1 MSGGEPILV
10 RDGGEDPE
18 FDHTG
23 SRIYF
28 RDVRNSN
35 YTLASVGVP
44 AAATL
49 VPGRDEIEHVRSP
62 NATQYA
68 IAPNGEWIAF
78 EERFKTFIAPFPRTG
93 RPIDIGPTAQAYPVQ
108 RVSRDAGFFLHW
120 SGDSRRLYW
129 TLGPELFTRDLG
141 HTFSFVEGGQ
151 AKADE
156 AEAKGIPIGFTAR
169 SDKPSGVI
177 ALVGARVVTMA
188 GLKPGPIAG
197 TPGVIENA
205 TVLIEGNRITAVGTP
220 SSVGVPSGATARRS
234 RREDDH
240 PRPRGCPRAC
250 RWRVERAAGRVELA
264 SRGQRRVRRH
274 HVARSIE
281 RHRDRFHE
289 CGVDP
294 VRRQA
299 RTAALLDRHDP
310 LRRGNTVQGGDRLVR
325 RCVVARPAAESGRSN
340 LGQELQPAAARR
352 PADADQGV
360 PRAAR

>member
-1 MSGGEPILV
+1 M
-10 RDGGEDPE
+10 
-18 FDHTG
+18 
-23 SRIYF
+23 
-28 RDVRNSN
+28 
-35 YTLASVGVP
+35 
-44 AAATL
+44 
-49 VPGRDEIEHVRSP
+49 PGRDEIEHVRSP

-93 RPIDIGPTAQAYPVQ
+93 RPIDIGPTTQAYPVQ

-220 SSVGVPSGATARRS
+220 SSVSVPSGATRVDVKGKTIIPGLVDVHAHVGGESSGLLAESSWPLAANVAFGVTTSHDPSNDTVTVFTNAELIRS
-234 RREDDH
+234 GAKLG
-240 PRPRGCPRAC
+240 P
-250 RWRVERAAGRVELA
+250 AAVFDG
-264 SRGQRRVRRH
+264 
-274 HVARSIE
+274 
-281 RHRDRFHE
+281 D
-289 CGVDP
+289 
-294 VRRQA
+294 
-299 RTAALLDRHDP
+299 DP

-325 RCVVARPAAESGRSN
+325 RCVVARAPAESGRSH
-340 LGQELQPAAARR
+340 LSQELQPAA
-352 PADADQGV
+352 P
-360 PRAAR
+360 